1 MHFFVTSMTTHQFVI
16 DRMPMLVL
24 VVHYDDD
31 NMATPP
37 PINWRNCR
45 YLLTLQTL
53 ARDAKF
59 EDVLPCTQGSTS
71 SSGHTQRHALSPL
84 IPALLASFA
93 MTPV

>member
-37 PINWRNCR
+37 PYQLAQLQVPPYATDPRTGCQVR
-45 YLLTLQTL
+45 GRATL
-53 ARDAKF
+53 
-59 EDVLPCTQGSTS
+59 
-71 SSGHTQRHALSPL
+71 HAG
-84 IPALLASFA
+84 
-93 MTPV
+93 